1 MAPQP
6 AATID
11 QYIAGFPAETQRI
24 LQQLRALVHEVSPG
38 ATERISYA
46 IPTFDLRGS
55 LLIAIAGWK
64 HHIGLYPV
72 TGRVAEALAAE
83 LATYKMGRGSV
94 QLPLVK
100 PMPLELVRRIVELR
114 AAAIGTD

>member
-24 LQQLRALVHEVSPG
+24 LQQLRALVRDVAPDV
-38 ATERISYA
+38 TERISYA

-72 TGRVAEALAAE
+72 NGHVAEALATE
-83 LATYKMGRGSV
+83 LAPYRMGRGSV
-94 QLPLVK
+94 QLPLAK
-100 PMPLELVRRIVELR
+100 PMPVELVRRIVELR
-114 AAAIGTD
+114 AEAIGKS